1 VPFLLAAALFGLAAA
16 AADTARLRRADP
28 GARAAA
34 LAAADLFPL
43 TAHPYYRR
51 PAHRASW
58 CCGLLV
64 LGTLSIPAVLDMPRE
79 LAAAAYLAGIGG
91 QDSAMPAGE
100 RGCAPV
106 SCPGRG
112 GPGWADPLPLGRSLP
127 ARALIAATGP
137 DPGLFPGFG
146 TEVAVLQL
154 GLVFDGFAAL
164 AVLAVLPQARHLARA
179 RIRPP
184 RPHLPRRRAA
194 VGHHQ
199 PSKGAQIMP
208 ADRSSPPD
216 VRAGLALNRAWI
228 IFAITLAPV
237 TAAGAVIYLLARDR
251 ILGYWWLAVP
261 LGSAAVPLAVLIAG
275 LGTARRLARDTG
287 ARPGLGDGEAGV
299 AADAG

>member
-1 VPFLLAAALFGLAAA
+1 MAAREVNSRDDMRHGGDTAGAAGTARLLRRRRGWLWTGLAALAGFTVYGIISASYLGGYAPAAPRAACAAAVPVLLAAALFGLAAA

-28 GARAAA
+28 GTRASA

-91 QDSAMPAGE
+91 QDSGVPAGGQ
-100 RGCAPV
+100 GCAPV
-106 SCPGRG
+106 SCPDRG
-112 GPGWADPLPLGRSLP
+112 ESGWADPLPLGRSLP
-127 ARALIAATGP
+127 TRALIAATGP

-146 TEVAVLQL
+146 TEIAVLQL

-164 AVLAVLPQARHLARA
+164 AVLAVLPQARHLVRA

-184 RPHLPRRRAA
+184 RPHLPRRR
-194 VGHHQ
+194 
-199 PSKGAQIMP
+199 
-208 ADRSSPPD
+208 
-216 VRAGLALNRAWI
+216 RA
-228 IFAITLAPV
+228 
-237 TAAGAVIYLLARDR
+237 AAGQHR
-251 ILGYWWLAVP
+251 GP
-261 LGSAAVPLAVLIAG
+261 AG
-275 LGTARRLARDTG
+275 
-287 ARPGLGDGEAGV
+287 
-299 AADAG
+299 